1 MPKLSFSAKKALC
14 SFISCGGDIDKEEI
28 REIFSSR
35 KLIRGLI
42 SDLDQ
47 GLYEYSEEVT
57 PEEMNLYNEINHF
70 LYEILEDPNI
80 KE

>member
-1 MPKLSFSAKKALC
+1 MLNLSFSAKKALC

-42 SDLDQ
+42 ADLDQ
-47 GLYEYSEEVT
+47 GLYEYGEEVT
-57 PEEMNLYNEINHF
+57 PEEMKLFKEIKHF
-70 LYEILEDPNI
+70 LYEVLKDRSI